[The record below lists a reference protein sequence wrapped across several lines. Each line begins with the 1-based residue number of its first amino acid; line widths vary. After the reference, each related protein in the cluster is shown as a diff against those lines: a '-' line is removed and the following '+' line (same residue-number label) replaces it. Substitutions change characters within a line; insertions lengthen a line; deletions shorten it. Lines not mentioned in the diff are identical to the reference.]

1 MYPHFM
7 AKIDRQAEPA
17 DDTDALAPLPWDQ
30 HRLSKRAAPKRKPL
44 TLRTIIDGAL
54 DVLDREGIEVLSMRK
69 VAAEVG
75 VTVSA
80 LYAHVRDK
88 DELLQVM
95 YEHVYSQF
103 RVPEPDP
110 DNWRDQVRS
119 MARDL
124 RDLLQSHRDMA
135 RISMGRYPAG
145 PEMIVQLERMLS
157 LFLTAGLP
165 VPIAA
170 KAGDMLSLLVEG
182 VVLEAD
188 MWNER
193 GIGGDSGD
201 EVRDYFADLPKDR
214 FPKLTEHGPVMF
226 ADSPDARFELF
237 LDVFINGLALY
248 REAPAGPADEAPGAA
263 ATETA

>member
-1 MYPHFM
+1 M
-7 AKIDRQAEPA
+7 ARIDPQDNLA
-17 DDTDALAPLPWDQ
+17 DDAGALAPLPWDQ
-30 HRLSKRAAPKRKPL
+30 HRLSKRTAPKRKPL
-44 TLRTIIDGAL
+44 TLKTIIDGAL

-110 DNWRDQVRS
+110 DNWRKQIKD
-119 MARDL
+119 MAHDL

-145 PEMIVQLERMLS
+145 PEMIVQLERMLA

-182 VVLEAD
+182 VVLESD

-193 GIGGDSGD
+193 GIDGDSGD
-201 EVRDYFADLPKDR
+201 EVRNYFADLPKDR
-214 FPKLTEHGPVMF
+214 FPRLTEHGPVMF
-226 ADSPDARFELF
+226 TDSPDARFALF

-248 REAPAGPADEAPGAA
+248 RTAPAEASDAA
-263 ATETA
+263 AAEPA